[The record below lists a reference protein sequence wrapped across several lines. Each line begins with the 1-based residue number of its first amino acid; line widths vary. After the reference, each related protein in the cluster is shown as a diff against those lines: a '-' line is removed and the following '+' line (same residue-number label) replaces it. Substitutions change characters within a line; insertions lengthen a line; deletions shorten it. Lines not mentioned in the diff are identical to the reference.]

1 MDIIQTSLRCSQLLW
16 TFLCTA
22 LFSSVIAGAF
32 AGNPS
37 IINFAIFV
45 CVLSWL
51 ACIGGM
57 IGAFDEKYLLP
68 MIVLVLDTTTTFL
81 SLITSIVLAAKLS
94 VHSCG
99 DTRYILSNSLTNGS
113 FDPGRRCHEL
123 QAATVFMWFLFIS
136 FFGSFVLDFINTT
149 KTKTPTAA
157 SSRSRAGAP
166 TMSQA

>member
-1 MDIIQTSLRCSQLLW
+1 MLDVTQTSLRCSQLLW

-45 CVLSWL
+45 CVLSWIT
-51 ACIGGM
+51 CIGGM
-57 IGAFDEKYLLP
+57 IGAFDEKYLVP
-68 MIVLVLDTTTTFL
+68 MIVLVLDTTTTIL
-81 SLITSIVLAAKLS
+81 SLITGIVLAAKLTA
-94 VHSCG
+94 HSCG
-99 DTRYILSNSLTNGS
+99 DTQYIFSNSLTNGS

-136 FFGSFVLDFINTT
+136 LLGSLVLDIINGS
-149 KTKTPTAA
+149 KTSTAS